1 MKLNKKILGIG
12 LVILLGAVAIGIPV
26 LNGALKCDHSEESH
40 SGYKTTDIG
49 FTVVDEDSINIKIK
63 ELSDEKGSLKLIFDA
78 DVKEALDIKLE
89 DIEFNG
95 LKYDDSM
102 EGTLLSG
109 KMELP
114 VTLADT
120 NICEYESL
128 AGKFTI
134 STLGG
139 DSIERNFTITNE

>member
-26 LNGALKCDHSEESH
+26 LNGALKCDHTEEAH

-49 FTVVDEDSINIKIK
+49 FTVVDEDNVNIKIK
-63 ELSDEKGSLKLIFDA
+63 ELSDEQGSLKLIFDA
-78 DVKEALDIKLE
+78 DVNGVLDIKLE

-95 LKYDDSM
+95 LKYDNSI
-102 EGTLLSG
+102 GGAVSG
-109 KMELP
+109 HMDLP

-128 AGKFTI
+128 AGTFVI
-134 STLGG
+134 STLDG
-139 DSIERNFTITNE
+139 DSIERSFTITND